1 MTHPPKK
8 NSKKRDAGK
17 VIIRTADAGSNLL
30 KTPYLLETHFN
41 MGRKMDAKIK
51 VTTQYKCRTSA
62 LPAKQTSLKCL
73 YQKVILSINLLVYS
87 ITNNMIGG
95 SKSTL
100 SDRVCLVTS
109 DRSARTFW
117 RTSIY
122 IYMKNIWKRSQSARY
137 ENWDEFKVSL

>member
-17 VIIRTADAGSNLL
+17 VIFRTADAGSNPQ

-41 MGRKMDAKIK
+41 MGRKKDAKIK
-51 VTTQYKCRTSA
+51 ATTQYKYRTSA
-62 LPAKQTSLKCL
+62 LPTKQTSLKCL
-73 YQKVILSINLLVYS
+73 NQSVILSINLLVYS

-100 SDRVCLVTS
+100 SS
-109 DRSARTFW
+109 DIQIDQREVY
-117 RTSIY
+117 IY
-122 IYMKNIWKRSQSARY
+122 IYI
-137 ENWDEFKVSL
+137 